1 MPIYEYRCR
10 ACGKPSQVFFRS
22 FSATTSPSCR
32 HCGSGELQRLPSRFA
47 QVRSESGYQDMLSD
61 PSTFGDVDYEDPRAV
76 AEWAKKMGEASGVEL
91 GDEYDEMVD
100 QMAHGDDFGDDAAMG
115 DEFGTGG

>member
-1 MPIYEYRCR
+1 
-10 ACGKPSQVFFRS
+10 
-22 FSATTSPSCR
+22 
-32 HCGSGELQRLPSRFA
+32 
-47 QVRSESGYQDMLSD
+47 
-61 PSTFGDVDYEDPRAV
+61 VDYEDPRAV